1 MTLAIRMAGIMASGR
16 GGGSVR
22 GPFEMNIEKEL
33 REEKHR
39 NRKEIDWRSQ
49 AIGAMSSDS
58 VKVPKDH
65 VELQPQDVDNAPKPD
80 PMEEFEAIY
89 K

>member
-22 GPFEMNIEKEL
+22 GPLEMNIEKEL
-33 REEKHR
+33 REEKNR
-39 NRKEIDWRSQ
+39 NRNEIDWRSQ

-58 VKVPKDH
+58 VKVPKW
-65 VELQPQDVDNAPKPD
+65 LQGFQKQQFGVV
-80 PMEEFEAIY
+80 FGVVGRSF
-89 K
+89 